1 MDSKKE
7 PSAELEKDID
17 YQIVRSLFEE
27 YANEMAE
34 SSDEERAEER
44 KVLARFAES
53 EGVPTQSPYAMLFM
67 GFWAGVGKGLELADR
82 MPGNT

>member
-7 PSAELEKDID
+7 PSAELEEDID

-34 SSDEERAEER
+34 CSEAERAEER
-44 KVLARFAES
+44 KVVARFAES
-53 EGVPTQSPYAMLFM
+53 EGVTAESPYAMIFM

-82 MPGNT
+82 MSGNT